1 MHSPLKPDVGF
12 FAKSCLLGVFQ
23 LACCMQVLANSED
36 PASVL
41 PRDKRDATIT
51 SPAEFFGFRMGSRH
65 LRHEQVCDYM
75 KLLASES
82 DRVALVPY
90 ATSHGGRPL
99 FVLVITSPK
108 NHADLAKIKKTH
120 QELASGVRKVPGK
133 EDRSVMYLGYG
144 VHGDE
149 ASAMNASPLV
159 AYHLAS
165 SLAGSVVDSL
175 ERSVFL
181 LDPSLNPDGGSRFAH
196 WANENRGRNASHDPS
211 DREHQQDWPGGR
223 TNYYWFDLNR
233 DWLPAT
239 HPESRGRIQLFHEWK
254 PNVVLDFH
262 EMGSSSSYFFQ
273 PGIPART
280 NPLTPARNVELT
292 KLFAGFY
299 AKKMDSA
306 GELFFTEEKF
316 DDFYIGKG
324 STYPDVNGAVGILF
338 EQGSTRGLRMKND
351 RFERSFSECV
361 ANQVRTSLA
370 SIEALAQY
378 SESVLQL
385 QCEFFN
391 NALTTGRNSKS
402 FLLSGEA
409 SRIAAA
415 KELLGLHDIKT
426 YQPRNVAVVNNSVRA
441 SSEVLLIPSEQP
453 QYTLI
458 KSLMSRDKTFQENIF
473 YDVSTWHLPSAFG
486 LEVEEIDAQEAVELV
501 AAFKNGERGQRAA
514 EIAFDAKALGYAV
527 PPDTL
532 QFPKLIAML
541 QTKAAKLR
549 VITKPVSVGTSNGA
563 VKLPQGTLLV
573 LRQPNL
579 DSWDEIQEC
588 LIQTAASSELQVYPL
603 NSSQTLAGPDLGSD
617 TSLDL
622 PIANPALFVGTG
634 TNAYTAGS
642 LWHHMDVRM
651 NQPTTL
657 LKTTTL
663 GKVDLDAY
671 TVLILPDGSY
681 SLWGE
686 SQAKKLTRYLEE
698 GGVVVAVCNSL
709 SWLTA
714 NGVVDLG
721 ESESEGKEEKDAEKP
736 ERTRFTEKRFG
747 DAREDAA
754 LKSISGAMFEV
765 KIDSTHP
772 LAYGFPSDT
781 VPVFRR
787 GTYHYQRPENS
798 YQTAAIY
805 GDVIAGYV
813 NDENAKELR
822 GTAAVFVVP
831 VGKGRVIVLADNPVF
846 RGYMRATEPFFT
858 NAVYLGPSIRLP
870 KSTSDEHDH

>member
-1 MHSPLKPDVGF
+1 
-12 FAKSCLLGVFQ
+12 
-23 LACCMQVLANSED
+23 
-36 PASVL
+36 
-41 PRDKRDATIT
+41 
-51 SPAEFFGFRMGSRH
+51 
-65 LRHEQVCDYM
+65 
-75 KLLASES
+75 
-82 DRVALVPY
+82 
-90 ATSHGGRPL
+90 
-99 FVLVITSPK
+99 
-108 NHADLAKIKKTH
+108 
-120 QELASGVRKVPGK
+120 
-133 EDRSVMYLGYG
+133 
-144 VHGDE
+144 
-149 ASAMNASPLV
+149 
-159 AYHLAS
+159 
-165 SLAGSVVDSL
+165 
-175 ERSVFL
+175 
-181 LDPSLNPDGGSRFAH
+181 
-196 WANENRGRNASHDPS
+196 
-211 DREHQQDWPGGR
+211 
-223 TNYYWFDLNR
+223 
-233 DWLPAT
+233 
-239 HPESRGRIQLFHEWK
+239 
-254 PNVVLDFH
+254 
-262 EMGSSSSYFFQ
+262 
-273 PGIPART
+273 
-280 NPLTPARNVELT
+280 
-292 KLFAGFY
+292 
-299 AKKMDSA
+299 
-306 GELFFTEEKF
+306 
-316 DDFYIGKG
+316 
-324 STYPDVNGAVGILF
+324 
-338 EQGSTRGLRMKND
+338 
-351 RFERSFSECV
+351 
-361 ANQVRTSLA
+361 
-370 SIEALAQY
+370 
-378 SESVLQL
+378 L

-409 SRIAAA
+409 SRIVAA

-588 LIQTAASSELQVYPL
+588 LNQTAASSELQVYPL

-622 PIANPALFVGTG
+622 PIAHPALVVGTG

-681 SLWGE
+681 SLWGQA
-686 SQAKKLTRYLEE
+686 QAKKLTRYLEE

-721 ESESEGKEEKDAEKP
+721 ESESEGKEEKGAEKP

-754 LKSISGAMFEV
+754 LK
-765 KIDSTHP
+765 
-772 LAYGFPSDT
+772 
-781 VPVFRR
+781 
-787 GTYHYQRPENS
+787 
-798 YQTAAIY
+798 
-805 GDVIAGYV
+805 
-813 NDENAKELR
+813 
-822 GTAAVFVVP
+822 
-831 VGKGRVIVLADNPVF
+831 
-846 RGYMRATEPFFT
+846 
-858 NAVYLGPSIRLP
+858 
-870 KSTSDEHDH
+870 